1 MYYYHDLSGI
11 ATLKLDIEHT
21 ATCENNW
28 YLLHIIGLGLRFG
41 KFSFYIMKKFLLMI
55 ETKCS
60 SGFFFLKN

>member
-41 KFSFYIMKKFLLMI
+41 KFSFYIMKKGDDV
-55 ETKCS
+55 KCADSKNAFIS
-60 SGFFFLKN
+60 S